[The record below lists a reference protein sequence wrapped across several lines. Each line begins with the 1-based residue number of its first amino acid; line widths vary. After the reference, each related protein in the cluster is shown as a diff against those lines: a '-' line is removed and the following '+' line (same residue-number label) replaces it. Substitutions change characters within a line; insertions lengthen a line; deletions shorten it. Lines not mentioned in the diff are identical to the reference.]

1 MSKNTSIILSL
12 SRCAFLHFCAE
23 KRPKLRVESPAASI
37 GALAKQ
43 LSLAWKVM
51 TPDQKRPYEEM
62 AFRDKVKKALKKME
76 ILISKNLRL
85 VCLSPPIT

>member
-1 MSKNTSIILSL
+1 MLSLSPILFL

-62 AFRDKVKKALKKME
+62 AFRDKVKKELKKDE
-76 ILISKNLRL
+76 DANL
-85 VCLSPPIT
+85 